1 VAITLFRS
9 LDGKSPEPVWTSLA
23 EFSAVIASTTASVR
37 EALPTLSLARF
48 GGRRS
53 AKGSRRFDKNIRE
66 HFGCV
71 VDIDGGLAIEEV
83 AERFRAAHVP
93 TVIHSTPSGRPDR
106 CRVLLPFSVPQPP
119 DRHATMV
126 SRAASLL
133 SGATVDSASW
143 NASQCFYFGVLT
155 GQPAPTVIQ
164 VDGSGFTPVDLR
176 DDLPVAPRPPAQA
189 TTMRARGARANGEAK
204 GNGADPDPI
213 ATADGNLR
221 TEFRRRVVAGSEGT
235 HGAMVSWAGQLAAEG
250 CDAEEITEALIGAL
264 KERPF
269 LARSPDW
276 QRHLDDAPRIAEWTA
291 GKEDISDWPQAP
303 KPEPRAETADRVRD
317 SDPWAPP
324 LPPEVDLSVLRLNR
338 RPAPRF
344 PLDVLGDR
352 WANWVTQAAYGA
364 SAPPDYVVASLLPVA
379 SILIGNA
386 RHAEGKPGWIE
397 PPALWCAAV
406 GDSGDSK
413 SPGADAIARVVPVLE
428 KRMRSD
434 FPDRFREWEAA
445 AAIADAKEHNW
456 KVALAKAQAKG
467 NPAPER
473 PLDLDP
479 GPEPQMPRLRMTDTT
494 IEKLAELLCTAAPKG
509 VWLSRDELSGF
520 ILAMSAYNLAGRSF
534 YLESYG
540 GRAYTVDRVKH
551 PVPFHIPYFTC
562 ALSGS
567 IQPGRLAALMA
578 ADADDGFMARLLMFW
593 PEPVDLHMTEVAAD
607 IEFAVN
613 AMDRLRLL
621 ELRPIDDELCP
632 VIVPLARAAWP
643 LMEAFDHQMAAEK
656 RLSAGLMTSAYGKC
670 RGHALRLALVLE
682 MLWWCAADMNVLDP
696 GPPSVISVAAFTA
709 AARLVAEYA
718 MPMAERVYGDAAVN
732 AQDRAASLMARK
744 ICQDRFREVH
754 VRTWQRKVRLP
765 GLTDAEA
772 IHEACQALVE
782 AGWLLP
788 PPPST
793 RRQRAW
799 QTYIVNPKLWEALDA
814 AV

>member
-1 VAITLFRS
+1 MAITLFRS

-23 EFSAVIASTTASVR
+23 EFSAVIAGTTALAR
-37 EALPTLSLARF
+37 EGLPTLSLARF

-66 HFGCV
+66 IFGTILDV
-71 VDIDGGLAIEEV
+71 DGGLTIEEV
-83 AERFRAAHVP
+83 AERFRNAALPALV
-93 TVIHSTPSGRPDR
+93 HSTPSGRPDR
-106 CRVLLPFSVPQPP
+106 CRALLPFSIPRPP
-119 DRHATMV
+119 DQHATMV
-126 SRAASLL
+126 GRAASLL
-133 SGATVDSASW
+133 SGATVDGASW
-143 NASQCFYFGVLT
+143 NASQAYFYGAPV

-164 VDGSGFTPVDLR
+164 VDGSGFIPVDLR
-176 DDLPVAPRPPAQA
+176 DDLPVIARPTAPAA
-189 TTMRARGARANGEAK
+189 AARAKAARANGK
-204 GNGADPDPI
+204 GKSNGADPDP
-213 ATADGNLR
+213 TESSNADLR
-221 TEFRRRVVAGSEGT
+221 ADYSGRIVRGGEGT
-235 HGAMVSWAGQLAAEG
+235 HAALCSLAGAMASAGHT
-250 CDAEEITEALIGAL
+250 AEEIT
-264 KERPF
+264 KELLGLLRQRPKA
-269 LARSPDW
+269 ARKQDFSD
-276 QRHLDDAPRIAEWTA
+276 HVDSVARIAAWVCE
-291 GKEDISDWPQAP
+291 KEGDPADWPRPP
-303 KPEPRAETADRVRD
+303 KPEPRAEAADPVHD
-317 SDPWAPP
+317 ADPWAPP
-324 LPPEVDLSVLRLNR
+324 PPPEVDVSVLRLNR

-344 PLDVLGDR
+344 PLEVLGDR
-352 WANWVTQAAYGA
+352 WADWVTRAAYGA
-364 SAPPDYVVASLLPVA
+364 SAPVDYVVASLLPVA

-386 RHAEGKPGWIE
+386 RHAEGKPGWVE

-413 SPGADAIARVVPVLE
+413 SPGADAIARVVPALE
-428 KRMRSD
+428 KRMRGD
-434 FPDRFREWEAA
+434 FPEKHQEWTAA

-467 NPAPER
+467 NPSPER
-473 PLDLDP
+473 PIDLDP

-494 IEKLAELLCTAAPKG
+494 IEKLAELLCSAAPKG
-509 VWLSRDELSGF
+509 VWLSRDELAGF
-520 ILAMSAYNLAGRSF
+520 VLSMSVYNLAGRSF

-607 IEFAVN
+607 TEFAVN
-613 AMDRLRLL
+613 ALDRLRLL

-643 LMEAFDHQMAAEK
+643 LMEAFNRQTAAEK

-682 MLWWCAADMNVLDP
+682 LLWWCATDMNVLDP
-696 GPPSVISVAAFTA
+696 GPPSVISVEAFTA
-709 AARLVAEYA
+709 AARLVAEYF

-732 AQDRAASLMARK
+732 EQDRAASLMARK

-754 VRTWQRKVRLP
+754 VRTRLP
-765 GLTDAEA
+765 GAIAAPRQPHSDNLT
-772 IHEACQALVE
+772 
-782 AGWLLP
+782 
-788 PPPST
+788 
-793 RRQRAW
+793 
-799 QTYIVNPKLWEALDA
+799 
-814 AV
+814 